1 MNTFE
6 NTGEELLN
14 EINLLME
21 CLPLVKCEG
30 PYDLNSLKR
39 YGAVAGFRN
48 QLFNEFLEPKIQE
61 LMQPFVDCGFTTPDA
76 RRAVLDSILLPD
88 DSENA

>member
-6 NTGEELLN
+6 NTGDELLK

-21 CLPLVKCEG
+21 CLPLVPFDG
-30 PYDLNSLKR
+30 SYDLESLKR
-39 YGAVAGFRN
+39 YGAVASFRN

-61 LMQPFVDCGFTTPDA
+61 LMQPFVDCGFTKPDA

-88 DSENA
+88 ASSDV